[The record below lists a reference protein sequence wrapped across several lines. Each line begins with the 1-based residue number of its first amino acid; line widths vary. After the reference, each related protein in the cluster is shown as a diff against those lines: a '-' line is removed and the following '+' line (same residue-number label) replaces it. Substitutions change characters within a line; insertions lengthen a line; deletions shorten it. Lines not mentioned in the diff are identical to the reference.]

1 MLCWTSGGLRAANR
15 GDRSAESPAVTL
27 FVRHRDVHRAFDAF
41 TATLGRCGIDAT
53 RLRLERRHDLRRGAR
68 YELHEHSN
76 VLPWYLIKHDPRV
89 VARAIGARDA
99 VKVLTFATEVLEL
112 VDRRRPASTTVGS
125 DAPGRAR
132 LAPLLRQRRRR
143 QAGAP

>member
-1 MLCWTSGGLRAANR
+1 
-15 GDRSAESPAVTL
+15 VTL
-27 FVRHRDVHRAFDAF
+27 FVRDRDIQRAFDAF
-41 TATLGRCGIDAT
+41 AAALERCGIDAGD
-53 RLRLERRHDLRRGAR
+53 LRLERRHDLRRGAR
-68 YELHEHSN
+68 YELHEHGN

-99 VKVLTFATEVLEL
+99 LKVLTFATEVLEL
-112 VDRRRPASTTVGS
+112 VDRRRPAPPTLGS

-132 LAPLLRQRRRR
+132 LKPMLRQRRRR